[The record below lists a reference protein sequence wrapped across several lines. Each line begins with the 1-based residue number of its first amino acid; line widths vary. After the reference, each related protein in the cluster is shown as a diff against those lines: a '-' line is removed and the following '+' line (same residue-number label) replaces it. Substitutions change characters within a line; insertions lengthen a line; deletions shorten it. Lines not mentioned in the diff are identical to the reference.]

1 MVEQEKMEYIQ
12 KQQQKIK
19 DLKEQ
24 LIERKEGKKDS
35 QVVMQEIE
43 QRLIDANQILIDI
56 NGKIKEV
63 FVEENLA
70 M

>member
-1 MVEQEKMEYIQ
+1 MEKEKLDYIH
-12 KQQQKIK
+12 KQQAKIK

-24 LIERKEGKKDS
+24 LVKRHLGKKDS

-63 FVEENLA
+63 FVEESL
-70 M
+70 